1 MYWNRPFEIQTIQN
15 LNFKMFGFWMSSL
28 FECSEFEP
36 PLYFKGSNARL
47 DKELNTKHVQYSNGK
62 SFYDCQF
69 VHFLMQKH
77 PKNCSFSTDR
87 FCCREAS
94 EIQFFSWFWMLITSK
109 NQSMACRAF
118 KWFCYSNIHYWD
130 PHCIYN
136 AWLVFLCEWMKP
148 FVKAKCQSMTKY
160 DSLVFFT
167 WPFCSI
173 SIGL

>member
-1 MYWNRPFEIQTIQN
+1 
-15 LNFKMFGFWMSSL
+15 MSSL

-94 EIQFFSWFWMLITSK
+94 EIQFFFMILDA
-109 NQSMACRAF
+109 N
-118 KWFCYSNIHYWD
+118 NIQ
-130 PHCIYN
+130 
-136 AWLVFLCEWMKP
+136 KP
-148 FVKAKCQSMTKY
+148 KY
-160 DSLVFFT
+160 
-167 WPFCSI
+167 
-173 SIGL
+173 GLYGIQMVLLFEYPLLGSPLYL